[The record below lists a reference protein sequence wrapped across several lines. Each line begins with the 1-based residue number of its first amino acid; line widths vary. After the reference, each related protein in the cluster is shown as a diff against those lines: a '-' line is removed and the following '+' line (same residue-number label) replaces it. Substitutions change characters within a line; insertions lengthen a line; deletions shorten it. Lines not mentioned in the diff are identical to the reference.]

1 MNLPAQISFWPY
13 MLAIRFLLLPLFLTL
28 PLWLSAQIDANPDGL
43 PPEKRRLTGMVA
55 DAATRSP
62 LPFATVTL
70 FSLPDSSVV
79 TGNMTD
85 DAGQFSLSAA
95 PGAYFL
101 RAQFLTYRSSFIWNI
116 EVASPEQTINLGT
129 VLMESSDNLLDEVVI
144 TAEKSQLQ
152 FGLDKQIYNV
162 GKDLVNQGGSASDV
176 LDNVPSVTVDVEGN
190 VSLRG
195 SDNVRILIDGKP
207 SGLLSFGADG
217 LRQLPANMIDRIEVI
232 TNPSARYEAEGMAGV
247 INIVLKKEQQR
258 GINGAVDLTAGHPDL
273 YGASVNL
280 NLRRERLNFFA
291 NYGIRYR
298 SGPGEGDQY
307 QEFRTDSALLI
318 TNQSSERLRSGLSN
332 NIRLGADYFITPKD
346 VLTAAFSLRFSDDYN
361 TNSILYR
368 DFINDLSRP
377 DGSTRRTDDEKEDE
391 QSKEWSVTYKK
402 SFQREGHTLSADV
415 QYMDNTEWERSD
427 LREIYF
433 ANDGTPSGQPDLQQR
448 SDNREGQ
455 NNLVAQLDYVQP
467 FNKDGKFEFG
477 YRGGFR
483 GIQSDF
489 LVESL
494 ENSDWS
500 PLPGLSNNVRFQ
512 ENIHAFYGIVGN
524 KTKQFS
530 WQTGLRTEIAD
541 VETELLQTQERN
553 ARPVYTNLFPS
564 AHVGYVLPKQH
575 SVQLSYSRR
584 IRRPNFW
591 DLNPF
596 FSYSDPRNFW
606 SGNPNLQPE
615 YTDAYELGHLKRWEK
630 GSLNSAIFY
639 RFSTDVFERIRT
651 QISDTS
657 AFTRPV
663 NLAQRNEYGLSLTG
677 SYELLS
683 NWQFNGNLNFFR
695 SITEGRFE
703 EQDFNADTY
712 TWFGRV
718 SSKLKLWEKL
728 NIQTTFNYRAPRLT
742 TQGREKALY
751 HADLGMA
758 MDVLKNKGT
767 LTLSVNDVFNTR
779 RRRYI
784 TQGVDFYTEGSF
796 QWRARQISL
805 TFSYRINRQKEPE
818 RERDGD
824 SGGGDF

>member
-1 MNLPAQISFWPY
+1 
-13 MLAIRFLLLPLFLTL
+13 MLAIRSILLPVVLSF
-28 PLWLSAQIDANPDGL
+28 PLWLFAQVDTNPDGL
-43 PPEKRRLTGMVA
+43 PPEKRLLKGVLA
-55 DAATRSP
+55 DVATRSP
-62 LPFATVTL
+62 LPFATVIL
-70 FSLPDSSVV
+70 ISMPDSSVT
-79 TGNMTD
+79 TGSITD
-85 DAGQFSLSAA
+85 EAGRFTLSAA

-101 RAQFLTYRSSFIWNI
+101 RAQFLTYRNSFTGNI
-116 EVASPEQTINLGT
+116 QLSALEQTINLGT
-129 VLMESSDNLLDEVVI
+129 ILMEPSDKLLDEVVI

-152 FGLDKQIYNV
+152 FGLDKQVYNV
-162 GKDLVNQGGSASDV
+162 GKDLANQGGSASDV

-207 SGLLSFGADG
+207 SGLVSFGADG

-258 GINGAVDLTAGHPDL
+258 GINGAVDLTVGHPDQ
-273 YGASVNL
+273 YGASVNM

-298 SGPGEGDQY
+298 SGPGVGNQY

-318 TNQSSERLRSGLSN
+318 TDLRSERFRTGLSN
-332 NIRLGADYFITPKD
+332 NIRLGTDYFITPKD

-361 TNSILYR
+361 TSSILYR
-368 DFINDLSRP
+368 DFINDLSQP

-391 QSKEWSVTYKK
+391 QSKEWSVSYKK
-402 SFQREGHTLSADV
+402 SFQREGHTMSADV

-433 ANDGTPSGQPDLQQR
+433 ANDGAASGQPDLQQR

-455 NNLVAQLDYVQP
+455 HNLVMQLDYVQP
-467 FNKDGKFEFG
+467 FNKEGKFELG

-483 GIQSDF
+483 GINSDF

-494 ENSDWS
+494 ENSDWT
-500 PLPGLSNNVRFQ
+500 PLAGLSNNVKFK

-524 KTKQFS
+524 KIKQFS
-530 WQTGLRTEIAD
+530 WQTGMRTEIAD
-541 VETELLQTQERN
+541 IETELLQTQERN

-564 AHVGYVLPKQH
+564 AHIGYELPKQH

-596 FSYSDPRNFW
+596 FSYSDARNFW

-630 GSLNSAIFY
+630 GSLNTAIFY
-639 RFSTDVFERIRT
+639 RFSTDVVERIRT

-718 SSKLKLWEKL
+718 SSKLELWEKL
-728 NIQTTFNYRAPRLT
+728 NIQATFNYRAPRVT
-742 TQGREKALY
+742 TQGREKAMY
-751 HADLGMA
+751 HADLGMS

-779 RRRYI
+779 RRRYV
-784 TQGVDFYTEGSF
+784 TQGLDFFTEGSF

-805 TFSYRINRQKEPE
+805 SFSYRINRQKEPQ
-818 RERDGD
+818 RERNGDQGDG
-824 SGGGDF
+824 GEF